1 MAMNFSLSIADLK
14 KKKKDT
20 LAFIFTKCEI
30 DILEVSRVKK

>member
-14 KKKKDT
+14 KKQDT